1 MLENCIGK
9 KNSQQWTV
17 TKDMLA
23 NSMRS
28 GTVNVLA
35 TPSMIALMEYTAMS
49 LIQPELPD
57 GITTVGTLINIMHLN
72 PTPEGSVIRAEAEL
86 TETDG
91 RHFVFKIT
99 AFDEAG
105 IIGEGIHERHSIK
118 RESFEKKAA
127 ARKNAGV

>member
-1 MLENCIGK
+1 MFEDLIGK
-9 KNSQQWTV
+9 KGTQQWTV
-17 TKDMLA
+17 TDEMLA
-23 NSMRS
+23 SSMKS

-35 TPSMIALMEYTAMS
+35 TPYMIALMEFTAMT
-49 LIQPELPD
+49 LIQPALPD
-57 GITTVGTLINIMHLN
+57 GITTVGTVVNITHLS

-91 RHFVFKIT
+91 RRFVFKIT
-99 AFDEAG
+99 VSDEAG

-127 ARKNAGV
+127 LRKLS